1 MDKSRIHGLSGT
13 SLKLLALIIMTIDHI
28 GMILFPSVR
37 ILRIIGRA
45 AFPIFAYMIAEGCR
59 YTRNKG
65 KYTARLALFGLVCQV
80 AYYLVADSIYMCI
93 FVTFTMSAV
102 VIFALDRCRSDK
114 YSTPLFAAAVAA
126 SAIVTLLLPQLITGF
141 GVDYGFAGVML
152 PVLIYIGRNR
162 LEQLALCAL
171 GIAAVSL
178 ELGGIQWWSFT
189 ALLPLACYN
198 GSRGKYPMK
207 NLFYLYYPTH
217 LAVLYGVSQ
226 VI

>member
-65 KYTARLALFGLVCQV
+65 KYTARLALFGLVCQA

-207 NLFYLYYPTH
+207 NLFYLYYPIH
-217 LAVLYGVSQ
+217 LSVLYS
-226 VI
+226 ISLLL